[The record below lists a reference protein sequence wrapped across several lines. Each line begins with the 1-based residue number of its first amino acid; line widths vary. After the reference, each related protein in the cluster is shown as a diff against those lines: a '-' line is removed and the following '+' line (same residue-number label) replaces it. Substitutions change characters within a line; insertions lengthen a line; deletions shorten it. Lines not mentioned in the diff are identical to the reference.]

1 MFEYAARNKLR
12 FPFKGQISVEDL
24 WDLTVTQLDG
34 IYKTLNAQRKAENEE
49 SLLSTKSPA
58 DKVLETKIAIIK
70 HIVSVK
76 QSEADIA
83 RKAKENRERKQ
94 YLMSIL
100 ADQEEAELRSKSSD
114 ELMKMIKELEG

>member
-94 YLMSIL
+94 HLMSIL
-100 ADQEEAELRSKSSD
+100 ADKQEAELRGKSTD
-114 ELMKMIKELEG
+114 ELMKMIEELEG

>member
-114 ELMKMIKELEG
+114 ELMKMIKEREE

>member
-12 FPFKGQISVEDL
+12 FPFKGQVSVEDL
-24 WDLTVTQLDG
+24 WDLTITQLDG

-76 QSEADIA
+76 QSEAETA

>member
-114 ELMKMIKELEG
+114 ELMKMIKELEE

>member
-12 FPFKGQISVEDL
+12 FPFKGQVSVEDL
-24 WDLTVTQLDG
+24 WDLTITQLDG
-34 IYKTLNAQRKAENEE
+34 IYKTLNAPRKAENEE

-76 QSEADIA
+76 QSEAETA